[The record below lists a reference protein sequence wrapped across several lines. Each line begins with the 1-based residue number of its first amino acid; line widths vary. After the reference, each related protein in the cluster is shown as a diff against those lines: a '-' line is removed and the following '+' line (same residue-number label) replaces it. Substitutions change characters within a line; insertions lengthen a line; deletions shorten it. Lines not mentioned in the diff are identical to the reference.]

1 VERKHRQLE
10 TVFTFGSE
18 IIPTS
23 TMSHFAVRRFSAN
36 GLKFSRFLSVSLV
49 KPYAPRCNRINS
61 PLASYSQNFRRAYM
75 NSADGGSKN
84 NDSVKSPDEILYEC
98 SRLYDSLSGLNEKMG
113 GMAVPKSSPHT
124 SMPFC
129 LLVGNHSSGKS
140 SFINYML
147 KRDIQKAGV
156 APTDDTFS
164 VIAPGPVDTD
174 ADGPTLVGDPDLG
187 FAGLR
192 QFGPTL
198 IHHSQLKYRKSHLN
212 FMLVDSPGMIDSP
225 GGNQDF
231 MDRGYDFPGVVGW
244 FAHRADIVLVFFD
257 PDKPGTT
264 GETMSVL
271 LSSLSG
277 MDHKLLIVLNKADQF
292 EKIHDFARAYGSLC
306 WNLSKVIPRKDLP
319 PIFTMSLKDQDSED
333 SQLPASLSDLSANK
347 DDVVEL
353 CMKAP
358 KRRIDN
364 VITNLYDST
373 FTLILYSKIWNDTIS
388 RYRKEWRNSRL
399 REASLISVSALVL
412 GGLNYLGLDVMI
424 QGGVLGTSIVGSGG
438 LIWYHQIY
446 LNRVQEDLSS
456 IESLSASF
464 QRTHARQIQDG
475 DEYVANIWQRVR
487 RSLGASLT
495 SAFEDG
501 GNLATA
507 SSSELEELHHIL
519 DDDIPRLRRLA
530 NEIQLYPTTKSP

>member
-1 VERKHRQLE
+1 
-10 TVFTFGSE
+10 
-18 IIPTS
+18 
-23 TMSHFAVRRFSAN
+23 MS
-36 GLKFSRFLSVSLV
+36 
-49 KPYAPRCNRINS
+49 
-61 PLASYSQNFRRAYM
+61 
-75 NSADGGSKN
+75 SADAGLERD
-84 NDSVKSPDEILYEC
+84 DSMKSSDEILNEC
-98 SRLYDSLSGLNEKMG
+98 SRLYDSLSSLNEKLG
-113 GMAVPKSSPHT
+113 GMAIPKSSPHT
-124 SMPFC
+124 SLPFC

-140 SFINYML
+140 SFINYIL

-156 APTDDTFS
+156 APTDDTFT

-187 FAGLR
+187 FTGLR

-225 GGNQDF
+225 GGNQEL
-231 MDRGYDFPGVVGW
+231 MDRGYDFPGVVRW

-264 GETMSVL
+264 GETMSIL

-319 PIFTMSLKDQDSED
+319 PIFTMSLKNQDSQA
-333 SQLPASLSDLSANK
+333 SQLPASLSDLAANK

-353 CMKAP
+353 CLKAP

-373 FTLILYSKIWNDTIS
+373 STLILYSKIWNDTVS
-388 RYRKEWRNSRL
+388 RYSKEWRNCRF
-399 REASLISVSALVL
+399 REGSLISGSGLIFGA
-412 GGLNYLGLDVMI
+412 LNYLGFDAMI
-424 QGGVLGTSIVGSGG
+424 QGGVFGASIFGIGG
-438 LIWYHQIY
+438 LIWYHQTY
-446 LNRVQEDLSS
+446 LGHLREDLVSL
-456 IESLSASF
+456 ETLSASF
-464 QRTHARQIQDG
+464 QRTHARQVQDG

-487 RSLGASLT
+487 HSLLAGLT

-501 GNLATA
+501 GNNATA
-507 SSSELEELHHIL
+507 LPSDLEKLQCIL
-519 DDDIPRLRRLA
+519 EKDIPRLRRIA
-530 NEIQLYPTTKSP
+530 NEMQLHPTQTP

>member
-1 VERKHRQLE
+1 VSPIGHAYTKGI
-10 TVFTFGSE
+10 TFD
-18 IIPTS
+18 
-23 TMSHFAVRRFSAN
+23 FVRAFNSSYVKRSFMNEAN
-36 GLKFSRFLSVSLV
+36 
-49 KPYAPRCNRINS
+49 
-61 PLASYSQNFRRAYM
+61 
-75 NSADGGSKN
+75 DGSKDN
-84 NDSVKSPDEILYEC
+84 NTVKSPGEIIDEC
-98 SRLYDSLSGLNEKMG
+98 SRLYDSLSDLNEQLG
-113 GMAVPKSSPHT
+113 GMAIPKSSPHT
-124 SMPFC
+124 SLPFC

-147 KRDIQKAGV
+147 QRGEIQKAGV
-156 APTDDTFS
+156 APTDDTFT
-164 VIAPGPVDTD
+164 VIAPGPVDREI
-174 ADGPTLVGDPDLG
+174 DGPTLVGDPDLG

-225 GGNQDF
+225 GGNQEI
-231 MDRGYDFPGVVGW
+231 MDRGYDFPGVVRW
-244 FAHRADIVLVFFD
+244 FAQRADIVLVFFD

-264 GETMSVL
+264 GESMSVL

-319 PIFTMSLKDQDSED
+319 PIFTMSLKHENSES
-333 SQLPASLSDLSANK
+333 SQLPASLSDLAANK

-364 VITNLYDST
+364 VITNLYDSVS
-373 FTLILYSKIWNDTIS
+373 TLILYSKIWNDIVS
-388 RYRKEWRNSRL
+388 RYRKEWKNSRL
-399 REASLISVSALVL
+399 QEVSLTALSGLGL
-412 GGLNYLGLDVMI
+412 GGLNYLDLDVMI
-424 QGGVLGTSIVGSGG
+424 QGGVLGTSIFGIGG
-438 LIWYHQIY
+438 LIWYHQAY
-446 LNRVQEDLSS
+446 LNRIQEDLVTL
-456 IESLSASF
+456 ESLSTSF
-464 QRTHARQIQDG
+464 QRTHARQVQDG

-487 RSLGASLT
+487 RSLRTGLT

-501 GNLATA
+501 GNIATVP
-507 SSSELEELHHIL
+507 SSEIERLQNIL
-519 DDDIPRLRRLA
+519 DNDIPRLRRLA
-530 NEIQLYPTTKSP
+530 NTIHFNPK

>member
-1 VERKHRQLE
+1 
-10 TVFTFGSE
+10 
-18 IIPTS
+18 
-23 TMSHFAVRRFSAN
+23 
-36 GLKFSRFLSVSLV
+36 
-49 KPYAPRCNRINS
+49 
-61 PLASYSQNFRRAYM
+61 M
-75 NSADGGSKN
+75 NSGGGVSETS
-84 NDSVKSPDEILYEC
+84 DSTITADEILNQC
-98 SRLYDSLSGLNEKMG
+98 SDLYDSLSSLNEKLG
-113 GMAVPKSSPHT
+113 GMAIPKSSPHT
-124 SMPFC
+124 SLPFC

-147 KRDIQKAGV
+147 QRDIQKAGV
-156 APTDDTFS
+156 APTDDTFT

-198 IHHSQLKYRKSHLN
+198 IHHSQIKYRKSSLN

-225 GGNQDF
+225 NGNKED
-231 MDRGYDFPGVVGW
+231 MDRGYDFPGVVKW

-271 LSSLSG
+271 LNSLSG

-292 EKIHDFARAYGSLC
+292 EKIHDFARAYGSC

-319 PIFTMSLKDQDSED
+319 PIFTMSLKDDDSQT
-333 SQLPASLSDLSANK
+333 SQLPASLSDLAANK

-373 FTLILYSKIWNDTIS
+373 STLILYSKIWNDVVS
-388 RYRKEWRNSRL
+388 RYNKEWRNSRL
-399 REASLISVSALVL
+399 REVGLTSLSGMAF
-412 GGLNYLGLDVMI
+412 GGANYLGLDAMI
-424 QGGVLGTSIVGSGG
+424 QGGVLGTSIVGIGG
-438 LIWYHQIY
+438 LIWYHQSY
-446 LNRVQEDLSS
+446 LKHVEEDLLSL
-456 IESLSASF
+456 ESLSASF
-464 QRTHARQIQDG
+464 QRTHARQVQDG
-475 DEYVANIWQRVR
+475 DEFVANIWQRVR
-487 RSLGASLT
+487 GSLRAAL
-495 SAFEDG
+495 AAVFENG
-501 GNLATA
+501 GSNTTA
-507 SSSELEELHHIL
+507 SSSELAKLQNIL
-519 DDDIPRLRRLA
+519 DIDIPRLRRLA
-530 NEIQLYPTTKSP
+530 NETQMYGTKSSRT

>member
-1 VERKHRQLE
+1 
-10 TVFTFGSE
+10 
-18 IIPTS
+18 
-23 TMSHFAVRRFSAN
+23 MWHFAVHRLTAN
-36 GLKFSRFLSVSLV
+36 GLKYSRCLPVPLV
-49 KPYAPRCNRINS
+49 KSYSPRCNRTRHPFTSFSTN
-61 PLASYSQNFRRAYM
+61 YRRAFI
-75 NSADGGSKN
+75 NNADDGLKSNK
-84 NDSVKSPDEILYEC
+84 SMKSPDEILNEC
-98 SRLYDSLSGLNEKMG
+98 SRLYDSLSSLNEKLQ
-113 GMAVPKSSPHT
+113 GMAIPKSSPHT
-124 SMPFC
+124 SLPFC

-140 SFINYML
+140 SFINYIL
-147 KRDIQKAGV
+147 QRDIQKAGV
-156 APTDDTFS
+156 APTDDSFT

-198 IHHSQLKYRKSHLN
+198 IHHSQLKYRESNLN

-225 GGNQDF
+225 GGNQEF
-231 MDRGYDFPGVVGW
+231 MDRGYDFPGVVSW

-319 PIFTMSLKDQDSED
+319 PIFTMSLKNEDSQS
-333 SQLPASLSDLSANK
+333 SQLPASLSDLAANK
-347 DDVVEL
+347 DDVVEI

-358 KRRIDN
+358 KRRVDN

-373 FTLILYSKIWNDTIS
+373 FTLILYSKIWNDTIF
-388 RYRKEWRNSRL
+388 RYSKEWRNCRF
-399 REASLISVSALVL
+399 REVSLTAASGLVL
-412 GGLNYLGLDVMI
+412 GGLNYLGLDAII
-424 QGGVLGTSIVGSGG
+424 QGGVLGTSIVGIGG
-438 LIWYHQIY
+438 LIWYHQTY
-446 LNRVQEDLSS
+446 LNHVQEDLLSL
-456 IESLSASF
+456 ESLSASF

-487 RSLGASLT
+487 RSLRAGLT
-495 SAFEDG
+495 SAFEDS
-501 GNLATA
+501 GNHATA
-507 SSSELEELHHIL
+507 KSSELENLQHIL
-519 DDDIPRLRRLA
+519 DNDIPRLRRLA
-530 NEIQLYPTTKSP
+530 NEIQLYPKQSP

>member
-1 VERKHRQLE
+1 MSQFAIHRF
-10 TVFTFGSE
+10 TVN
-18 IIPTS
+18 
-23 TMSHFAVRRFSAN
+23 AV
-36 GLKFSRFLSVSLV
+36 KYSRCLPVSLV
-49 KPYAPRCNRINS
+49 KLCSQRCNRTNS
-61 PLASYSQNFRRAYM
+61 PITSYSTNYRRAFM
-75 NSADGGSKN
+75 NSADDGLKSE
-84 NDSVKSPDEILYEC
+84 DSIKSPDEILNEC
-98 SRLYDSLSGLNEKMG
+98 SRLYDSLSSLNEKLG
-113 GMAVPKSSPHT
+113 GMAIPKSSPHT
-124 SMPFC
+124 SLPFC

-140 SFINYML
+140 SFINYIL
-147 KRDIQKAGV
+147 QRDIQKAGV
-156 APTDDTFS
+156 APTDDTFT

-187 FAGLR
+187 FTGLR

-198 IHHSQLKYRKSHLN
+198 IHHSQLKYRESHLN

-225 GGNQDF
+225 GGNQGF
-231 MDRGYDFPGVVGW
+231 MDRGYDFPGVVRW
-244 FAHRADIVLVFFD
+244 FAQRADIVLVFFD

-319 PIFTMSLKDQDSED
+319 PIFTMSLKNEDSQA
-333 SQLPASLSDLSANK
+333 SQLPASLSDLAANK

-373 FTLILYSKIWNDTIS
+373 STLILYSKIWNDTIS
-388 RYRKEWRNSRL
+388 RYSKEWRNSRL
-399 REASLISVSALVL
+399 REASLTSVSGLALA
-412 GGLNYLGLDVMI
+412 GLHYIGLDVI
-424 QGGVLGTSIVGSGG
+424 LQGGVLGTSIVGIGG
-438 LIWYHQIY
+438 LVWYQQTY
-446 LNRVQEDLSS
+446 LNRVQEDLLSL
-456 IESLSASF
+456 ESLSASF
-464 QRTHARQIQDG
+464 QRTHARQVQDG

-487 RSLGASLT
+487 RSLRAGLT
-495 SAFEDG
+495 SAFEDN
-501 GNLATA
+501 GNHAIA
-507 SSSELEELHHIL
+507 SSSELEKLQNIL
-519 DDDIPRLRRLA
+519 DKDIPRLRRQA
-530 NEIQLYPTTKSP
+530 NEIQFYSTKSA

>member
-1 VERKHRQLE
+1 MAAK
-10 TVFTFGSE
+10 
-18 IIPTS
+18 IP
-23 TMSHFAVRRFSAN
+23 HLAAVRRFAST
-36 GLKFSRFLSVSLV
+36 GLKNPRCIRRSSLV
-49 KPYAPRCNRINS
+49 KDESVRQDRIVHS
-61 PLASYSQNFRRAYM
+61 LASYLTGYRRTFM
-75 NSADGGSKN
+75 NNSGDLSKSD
-84 NDSVKSPDEILYEC
+84 DSKMSPDEILNQC
-98 SRLYDSLSGLNEKMG
+98 SGIYDSLSGLNDKLG
-113 GMAVPKSSPHT
+113 GMAIPKSSPHT
-124 SMPFC
+124 SLPFC

-140 SFINYML
+140 SFINYIL
-147 KRDIQKAGV
+147 QRDIQKAGV
-156 APTDDTFS
+156 APTDDSFT
-164 VIAPGPVDTD
+164 VIAPGPSDTD

-198 IHHSQLKYRKSHLN
+198 IHHSQLKNRKSHLN

-225 GGNQDF
+225 GGNQEF
-231 MDRGYDFPGVVGW
+231 MDRGYDFPGVVRW
-244 FAHRADIVLVFFD
+244 FAQRADIVLVFFD

-319 PIFTMSLKDQDSED
+319 PIFTMSLRNVDTQA
-333 SQLPASLSDLSANK
+333 SQLPASLSDLAANK

-373 FTLILYSKIWNDTIS
+373 ATLILYSKIWNDIVS
-388 RYRKEWRNSRL
+388 RYSKEWRNSRV
-399 REASLISVSALVL
+399 REASLTTLSGVTL
-412 GGLNYLGLDVMI
+412 GGINYLDLDVML
-424 QGGVLGTSIVGSGG
+424 QGGVLGTSIVGIGG
-438 LIWYHQIY
+438 LVWYHQIS
-446 LNRVQEDLSS
+446 LSRVQEDLLSL
-456 IESLSASF
+456 ESLSASF
-464 QRTHARQIQDG
+464 QRTHARQVQDS

-487 RSLGASLT
+487 SSLRTALT
-495 SAFEDG
+495 TAFENG
-501 GNLATA
+501 GNYPST
-507 SSSELEELHHIL
+507 SSSELEKLQNIL
-519 DDDIPRLRRLA
+519 DNDIPRLRRLA
-530 NEIQLYPTTKSP
+530 NEVQLYSTK